1 MDSEITPYMEDK
13 SATDLWE
20 EYKNGFQY
28 LHVDDLQIN
37 DGTYFSQDD
46 QIRIKFA
53 IEDLKGLIAEKFNTS
68 EDQQQA
74 IEAKLNYLIDALP
87 RLSKTDWKG
96 ISWSIIASIIIT
108 LSLDTERGN
117 QLWELFMN
125 VF

>member
-1 MDSEITPYMEDK
+1 MDSEITPYME
-13 SATDLWE
+13 DLWE